1 MFPTRTL
8 TRWQQ
13 RNLQV
18 FEIQALGA
26 DSFGYRLEVEH
37 ERSTRRAR
45 IHLDRLIG
53 DGGLL
58 FECNQGEVQLYR
70 DNRSKGPQLHLGLVG
85 VRARPGRPPADNTRL
100 TRFMDF
106 MRMVMV
112 CGLYPSGFRTESTS
126 EDPLLRRDAHNFA
139 DWYRHMLQERPDPA
153 PEFTSRLREAIGDLN
168 AIRLERADQDTRAL
182 MVVFDEGGERYEL
195 RFDEI
200 SDGQ

>member
-1 MFPTRTL
+1 
-8 TRWQQ
+8 
-13 RNLQV
+13 
-18 FEIQALGA
+18 
-26 DSFGYRLEVEH
+26 
-37 ERSTRRAR
+37 
-45 IHLDRLIG
+45 
-53 DGGLL
+53 
-58 FECNQGEVQLYR
+58 
-70 DNRSKGPQLHLGLVG
+70 
-85 VRARPGRPPADNTRL
+85 
-100 TRFMDF
+100 
-106 MRMVMV
+106 MVMV